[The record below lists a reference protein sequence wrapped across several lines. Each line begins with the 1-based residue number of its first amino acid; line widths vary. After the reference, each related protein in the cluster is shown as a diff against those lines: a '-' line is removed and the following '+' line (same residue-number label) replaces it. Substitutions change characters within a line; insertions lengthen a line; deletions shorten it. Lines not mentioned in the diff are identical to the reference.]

1 MARTKNFF
9 CVFLS
14 SSKRKKKNILKNS
27 KFKNYRKLEKNKKY
41 YKNLSF
47 SKYEVKIMNFKDKK
61 LCFFVED

>member
-1 MARTKNFF
+1 MFP
-9 CVFLS
+9 S
-14 SSKRKKKNILKNS
+14 SSKRKKNILKNS

-41 YKNLSF
+41 YKNLNF

>member
-1 MARTKNFF
+1 
-9 CVFLS
+9 VFLS

-47 SKYEVKIMNFKDKK
+47 SKYEVKIMLFCRGLKMQPYSET
-61 LCFFVED
+61 LEL